1 MYLDQDT
8 RVEIESFAQEPF
20 EADYAANLGAL
31 VEPSVSRSQVRV
43 AHGSVGV
50 CTTRLMSGS
59 SMQYSTPFADINVRG
74 GRISIEAN
82 ADESH
87 VDLIE
92 GDVTVRS
99 GSMDVGGQL
108 LRPGERATIRPPANA
123 GDPPTITIGPIPD
136 DRLAA
141 ANDRAAQACGA
152 RTAVTF
158 ELLAGGASGE
168 AAGADR
174 ASAEVD
180 QQSIV
185 AKPTLPPDPTIP
197 VVVSPDRLPGT

>member
-1 MYLDQDT
+1 MPERNRGD
-8 RVEIESFAQEPF
+8 RRS
-20 EADYAANLGAL
+20 
-31 VEPSVSRSQVRV
+31 SV
-43 AHGSVGV
+43 V
-50 CTTRLMSGS
+50 CR
-59 SMQYSTPFADINVRG
+59 RG
-74 GRISIEAN
+74 N
-82 ADESH
+82 H
-87 VDLIE
+87 
-92 GDVTVRS
+92 
-99 GSMDVGGQL
+99 
-108 LRPGERATIRPPANA
+108 
-123 GDPPTITIGPIPD
+123 
-136 DRLAA
+136 
-141 ANDRAAQACGA
+141 DRAAQACGA